1 MVSRQT
7 ETSDEDDFLWARHDM
22 CASGLI
28 AIASVCAVLHPS
40 AGVGFVRFCTVDD
53 DAAATTGVRLSNHA
67 RARTSRS
74 LS

>member
-7 ETSDEDDFLWARHDM
+7 ETSDEDEDFGPDM
-22 CASGLI
+22 VYASGLI

-53 DAAATTGVRLSNHA
+53 DAAATTGGRLSNHA